1 MFHKAKSVA
10 ALSNFRLLVHFWDGT
25 VKKYNMLPL
34 MDRYP
39 VYKAFLSRPDLF
51 FCAKVDQ
58 GGFGISWNEDID
70 IDSEE
75 IWQNGLNVHSPFED
89 LLSFNDA
96 STIWELNESTLR
108 KAVSYGKL
116 IEGIDV
122 QKFGKQWIV
131 TRSAMEREYGKI
143 KEDKELFIAADNS
156 NNNMITLR

>member
-10 ALSNFRLLVHFWDGT
+10 PLNNFRLLVHFCDGT
-25 VKKYNMLPL
+25 VKQYNMLPL
-34 MDRYP
+34 MDKYP
-39 VYKAFLSRPDLF
+39 VYKNFLIQPELF
-51 FCAKVDQ
+51 LHVKVDQ

-75 IWQNGLNVHSPFED
+75 IWQNGFNVHSPFED

-122 QKFGKQWIV
+122 QKFGKQWII

-143 KEDKELFIAADNS
+143 KADEELFIAADNS
-156 NNNMITLR
+156 KNDTITLR